1 MGEMGT
7 ITIKTDDDNV
17 GSVAS
22 QGDHSVDIKNALEEL
37 PYNVIPSVTVSKDA
51 VNVAGTS
58 VGGNKFKQQYS
69 ITFDNAANSGD
80 QNMLTCNAEACD
92 EDGCAP
98 RTSGVTHN
106 KFFTT
111 ANDLGSGGDITAV
124 GKGSFK
130 IKVSNVGGYMW
141 RGAIATKVVDDTTT
155 AVTFVAGAGV
165 ISNNDYVK
173 IGSEWVQVT
182 TYEDNAASTITRGEF
197 GTGKDAHNVA
207 NGGDVWVQK
216 TVPTSFGTWT
226 VCRPFADGSKSCAS
240 FPGSST
246 AATVQTALR
255 TITGWEGVT
264 VSLENELLWV
274 DQTYV
279 VTYAA
284 GYDDEGIIPTVD
296 AYLIASDNT
305 GSQITTITVDEYGVA
320 ETSLGSRPTG
330 LD

>member
-106 KFFTT
+106 KFFSKEH
-111 ANDLGSGGDITAV
+111 DLGTNGVITTV

-130 IKVSNVGGYMW
+130 IKVSNVGSF
-141 RGAIATKVVDDTTT
+141 ALNEVD
-155 AVTFVAGAGV
+155 
-165 ISNNDYVK
+165 
-173 IGSEWVQVT
+173 
-182 TYEDNAASTITRGEF
+182 
-197 GTGKDAHNVA
+197 
-207 NGGDVWVQK
+207 
-216 TVPTSFGTWT
+216 
-226 VCRPFADGSKSCAS
+226 
-240 FPGSST
+240 
-246 AATVQTALR
+246 
-255 TITGWEGVT
+255 
-264 VSLENELLWV
+264 VS
-274 DQTYV
+274 
-279 VTYAA
+279 
-284 GYDDEGIIPTVD
+284 G
-296 AYLIASDNT
+296 
-305 GSQITTITVDEYGVA
+305 
-320 ETSLGSRPTG
+320 LGSPVDSDD
-330 LD
+330 LDY